1 MEAAQQLPRQFHTSG
16 VCQTYVMRLK
26 LKSRL
31 SAGHAGSRIG
41 WAIVSDDAL
50 AAKMV
55 ALAQGPMSYES
66 QARATVLIEQILGT
80 QGMLPVSAYNM
91 DISLQRPC

>member
-16 VCQTYVMRLK
+16 VCQTYVVRLR